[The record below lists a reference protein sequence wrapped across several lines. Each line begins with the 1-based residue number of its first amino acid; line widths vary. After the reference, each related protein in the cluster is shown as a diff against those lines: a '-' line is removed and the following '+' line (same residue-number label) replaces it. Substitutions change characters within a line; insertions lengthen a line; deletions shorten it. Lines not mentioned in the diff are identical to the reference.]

1 MTKRST
7 ALFVP
12 HCNDQRTLCAGCYQI
27 VYDLSQSDAGLSAL
41 YERMENPSTLIVE
54 RRTPAPEVSWDDARS
69 VPMDTDVEY
78 CQVDAT
84 RMMLTTHTCHQATKN
99 LEKCKRETAQELQE
113 VFMQSLSQI
122 TNRDG
127 RSPAW
132 LESATTEALR
142 DYVNDVDVANASST
156 TVRRAKDRA
165 LNSVEIE
172 ILTHCC

>member
-1 MTKRST
+1 MNENAT

-27 VYDLSQSDAGLSAL
+27 VYDLSQSHTELSAL
-41 YERMENPSTLIVE
+41 YERMENPNIVIVE
-54 RRTPAPEVSWDDARS
+54 RLTPAPEVSWSNARS
-69 VPMDTDVEY
+69 VPMNTDVEY

-84 RMMLTTHTCHQATKN
+84 RMMLTTHTCHQATDD

-113 VFMQSLSQI
+113 AFMQSLSQI
-122 TNRDG
+122 TNRHG

-132 LESATTEALR
+132 LEIATTDALR

-156 TVRRAKDRA
+156 TVKRAKDRA

-172 ILTHCC
+172 ILTRCC